1 MRHVCFSFSRT
12 LAALGVVSL
21 FASGCSTGGS
31 GGLMGSGDSAKGG
44 GIPVG
49 EGEGGA
55 DGVGAATGSGS
66 NSGSKI
72 AIDITN
78 SQGGGNWTTV
88 KKGVPQAIAA
98 YQCTPN
104 RFPKKLTCTGDSHE
118 TKTADDINW
127 GEALQK
133 SLWFMNL
140 NKSGNG
146 VWCTAN
152 QWRGNA
158 HLEDAEI
165 LLDPTAPTGVNM
177 SKKFIDAHRAALDPD
192 GNGKVDLS
200 GGFSDAG
207 DYIKFG
213 LTTAFAASMV
223 GWSLFEFPDAYK
235 NTGLEPETLALLRWF
250 GDYFL
255 RSTFIENGE
264 VIAFAH
270 QVGDITDHSCG
281 WMPPEVRLTSFC
293 PRKGYFATE
302 EEPGSDVVAATAAA
316 LAMIGKDFFDRGVD
330 IPYAERC
337 LLHAMALYR
346 FAKRYPDSVA
356 DTTDGLYQG
365 EYTADKL
372 AWAALWLAEATGDKT
387 YLNDIVGSVT
397 GWRDGA
403 VWKQGYLSKYPGF
416 ASPMDGWTESWTY
429 VWRSARSAVFLKFA
443 DILNRLYASR
453 PTSSPE
459 YVLAQRM
466 KDIAQKDSLAWVDG
480 PKSPG
485 GFSLKVAVDWGSGRY
500 NSAAQYLALT
510 YAKMFPDDARA
521 QDMKTWAK
529 SQSAYLL
536 GNNPLGK
543 SYMMGFTEKYATQ
556 PHHAAG
562 HASLYGEPDN
572 PTENRHI
579 LYGALVNGPTD
590 FKTDGH
596 VDKRGN
602 FAANEVTIDYNGAF
616 IAALAANYQSMQSKQ
631 CPIDNFPPLEPRIDE
646 FYTRD
651 KVNVQGDCFTQV
663 DITMINESI
672 HPPRYD
678 TNLTAQFYMNVT
690 ELIEAGVDPSK
701 IQASILNDTGASYGQ
716 PTTLKGPTPCEENG
730 DIWYIELGYLGS
742 KFWGEMPKLTAPRNV
757 LLQVGLPSQ
766 PGCPWDPSNDWSLQG
781 VSSSESKKNKYV
793 TVYSKGE
800 LIFGEEPECHPVQ
813 RIIVEPPPPVLL

>member
-1 MRHVCFSFSRT
+1 MRRTCLPISRT
-12 LAALGVVSL
+12 IASLGLLSLCGIACSAGNEGIGAPPGQGQGGAAIDLGQ
-21 FASGCSTGGS
+21 GGS
-31 GGLMGSGDSAKGG
+31 GNT
-44 GIPVG
+44 IVT
-49 EGEGGA
+49 
-55 DGVGAATGSGS
+55 TGSGS
-66 NSGSKI
+66 SISIDTSGSQ
-72 AIDITN
+72 A
-78 SQGGGNWTTV
+78 GANWVTV
-88 KKGVPQAIAA
+88 PRGTPQAIAA

-104 RFPKKLTCTGDSHE
+104 RFPKQLTCKGDDH
-118 TKTADDINW
+118 TTQTASDINW
-127 GEALQK
+127 AEAVQK
-133 SLWFMNL
+133 ALWFFNV

-158 HLEDAEI
+158 HLSDAEI
-165 LLDPTAPTGVNM
+165 ELNPDSPVGVNL
-177 SKKFIDAHRAALDPD
+177 SNAYIDKHRAALDPD

-200 GGFSDAG
+200 GGFYDAG
-207 DYIKFG
+207 DYVKFG
-213 LTTAFAASMV
+213 LTTSYAASMV
-223 GWSLFEFPDAYK
+223 AWSMFEFPAAYK
-235 NTGLEPETLALLRWF
+235 QTGLEPEALALLRWF

-255 RSTFIENGE
+255 RSTFVENGE

-293 PRKGYFATE
+293 PRKGYFASHET
-302 EEPGSDVVAATAAA
+302 PASDVVATAAAA
-316 LAMIGKDFFDRGVD
+316 LAMIGKDFYDRGVD

-346 FAKRYPDSVA
+346 FAKQYPDSVA
-356 DTTDGLYQG
+356 KTDGGLYNG

-397 GWRDGA
+397 GWQDGT
-403 VWKQGYLSKYPGF
+403 VWAKGYLSKYPGF
-416 ASPMDGWTESWTY
+416 SSPVNGWTESWTY
-429 VWRSARSAVFLKFA
+429 VWRSVRSAVFLKFA
-443 DILNRLYASR
+443 DILNRLYSKR
-453 PTSSPE
+453 PTSAPE

-466 KDIAQKDSLAWVDG
+466 RDIAQKDSLAWVDG

-500 NSAAQYLALT
+500 NSAAQFLALT
-510 YAKMFPDDARA
+510 YAKNFPDDSRA
-521 QDMKTWAK
+521 ADMKSWAK
-529 SQSAYLL
+529 SQSQYLL

-543 SYMMGFTEKYATQ
+543 SYMMGFTNKYCLQ

-562 HASLYGEPDN
+562 HASIWGEPDK

-590 FKTDGH
+590 FATDGH

-616 IAALAANYQSMQSKQ
+616 VAALAANYASMGSTQ
-631 CPIDNFPPLEPRIDE
+631 CPIPQFPVLEPRIDE

-651 KVNVQGDCFTQV
+651 KINTQGDCFTQAEIV
-663 DITMINESI
+663 LVNESI

-678 TNLTAQFYMNVT
+678 TNLTAQYYINVT
-690 ELIEAGVDPSK
+690 ELIAAGVDPSK
-701 IQASILNDTGASYGQ
+701 IKASLINDTGASYKQ
-716 PTTLKGPTPCEENG
+716 PTTLKGPLPCEENG
-730 DIWYIELGYLGS
+730 DIWYVELGYVGS
-742 KFWGEMPKLTAPRNV
+742 KFWGEMPILTAPRSV
-757 LLQVGLPSQ
+757 ILQTGLDSQ
-766 PGCPWDPSNDWSLQG
+766 PGCPWDPSNDWSLKG
-781 VSSSESKKNKYV
+781 VGSTTAKNKYV

-800 LIFGEEPECHPVQ
+800 LIFGEEPPCHPVQ
-813 RIIVEPPPPVLL
+813 KVIVEPPPPVLL